1 MRNTFKV
8 LFFVKRAAVKKS
20 GKAPIIARITIDQD
34 KIQFHTKLEVAPDQ
48 WDVPRGKAT
57 GRSPEA
63 QQINSLLD
71 DIRMAV
77 QKQYHSLLATDGY
90 VTAERVRDAYLGKT
104 EKTRT
109 ILEFFA
115 QHNEQYLQK
124 VKMDPTN
131 KTYWRYELTKR
142 RLEEFIKYKY
152 SVSDMPLK
160 DINVLFVENFLLFNE
175 NVHGCNHNTAMKFVQ
190 RLRTVV
196 NFAKNT
202 GMLFADPFGNFK
214 VKFERTD
221 RGYLTME
228 EIMAIY
234 HHTFPS
240 RRLEQVRDLFI
251 FSCFTALSYI
261 DVCELQPDDISTG
274 FDGNLWIIRK
284 RHKTKVTASIRLLD
298 IPIAILK
305 KYKGKLP
312 DGKLLPVISNQRVND
327 YLKEIAAICGI
338 NKKLTFH
345 MARHSCATSVLLAND
360 VPIETVSK
368 ILGHTNIRT
377 TQIYARITDRKVSKD
392 MELLAQKLDHVGTRN
407 RRTTN
412 VI

>member
-261 DVCELQPDDISTG
+261 DVCELQPDDINTG